1 MEERGVGQLVEL
13 LLEDR
18 RVREAE
24 AQRKED
30 ELRQERQL
38 REREQEEAA
47 ARREREQEEASA
59 RRDEEND
66 RRVRMM
72 QEQLDMMREWMERS
86 GAREDER
93 VKKAGKLEQLK
104 LTKLTDSEDIE
115 AYLTTFERMMGVYEI
130 TEDKWAFRLAPQL
143 TGKAQQAYA
152 ALGVADSHIYA
163 RVKEAVLRR
172 YDINDETYRQRFRST
187 RRKEGEAYMELAIR
201 LQDLLNKWTADCR
214 TVEEV
219 KEKFVVEQLLN
230 TMPSDLR
237 IWVSE
242 RKPTSGN
249 DAGKWADDYIQ
260 ARQREGDG
268 KGSGGSHPRG
278 DTRKCS
284 SCGQVGHLA
293 HRCWNPKGTQGAGM
307 RDEVKKERVE
317 VKKEKAEGKRERPER
332 RSWVRCF
339 VCNKVGH
346 MSFECPDRVLFC
358 RGDLGREVTR
368 PGVVEGK
375 RVSDIVLDTGCS
387 RTMVR
392 KELVDEEKNLEG
404 RAVTVRCA
412 HGDTVLYPLA
422 QVELKLDGVA
432 VQVEVAVSDS
442 LPVSVLLGT
451 DVPELGELLHS
462 SANTVHSAL
471 VVTRAQARR
480 DEEEEEARVRRDEE
494 SGVVPNTPEEAKQE
508 TPGSKAGEEE
518 VPGSIFAEDLFQGGS
533 STKVSMTRSQ
543 KREQRH
549 EHGLERAKDKPRR
562 GETADPVLG
571 ITSGELM
578 ELQERDESLA
588 KARELAEGKSAEVA
602 EGYFK
607 RDGLLVRRWAP
618 LKEEDMPVDQVVLPR
633 ECRSTVLHLAHT
645 IPLAGHL
652 GKKKTAKRIMGRFY
666 WPTVFRDVADY
677 CRSCPECQK
686 STHRRVARAPLI
698 PLPVIGEPFE
708 RMAMDIVGPLPRSR
722 SGNRYVLVVCD
733 YATRYPEAVPLR
745 TIDAEHVADEIVKI
759 FARVGIPKEILTDQ
773 GSNFTSKFLAE
784 VYRLNAIRTSPYH
797 PQTDGLVERFNQT
810 LKEMLRKVA
819 TEEGKDWD
827 KLLPYVLFAYREVPQ
842 EATGFSPFELVY
854 GREVRGP
861 LDVLRES
868 WEVRESSG
876 ENVVSH
882 LLRMRGRLLHW
893 SRPIWPRH
901 RHPRSD
907 GTTGLLEIVSSVQ
920 GSRFWCCCPH
930 PHQRCWRSGKALLK

>member
-47 ARREREQEEASA
+47 ARREREQEEAAARREREQEEASA

-66 RRVRMM
+66 RRVGMM

-93 VKKAGKLEQLK
+93 VKKAGKLE

-172 YDINDETYRQRFRST
+172 YDINDETYRQRFWST

-260 ARQREGDG
+260 ARRREGDG
-268 KGSGGSHPRG
+268 GGSHPRG

-375 RVSDIVLDTGCS
+375 RVSDIVLDTGC
-387 RTMVR
+387 
-392 KELVDEEKNLEG
+392 
-404 RAVTVRCA
+404 
-412 HGDTVLYPLA
+412 
-422 QVELKLDGVA
+422 
-432 VQVEVAVSDS
+432 
-442 LPVSVLLGT
+442 
-451 DVPELGELLHS
+451 
-462 SANTVHSAL
+462 
-471 VVTRAQARR
+471 
-480 DEEEEEARVRRDEE
+480 
-494 SGVVPNTPEEAKQE
+494 
-508 TPGSKAGEEE
+508 
-518 VPGSIFAEDLFQGGS
+518 
-533 STKVSMTRSQ
+533 
-543 KREQRH
+543 
-549 EHGLERAKDKPRR
+549 
-562 GETADPVLG
+562 
-571 ITSGELM
+571 
-578 ELQERDESLA
+578 
-588 KARELAEGKSAEVA
+588 
-602 EGYFK
+602 
-607 RDGLLVRRWAP
+607 
-618 LKEEDMPVDQVVLPR
+618 
-633 ECRSTVLHLAHT
+633 
-645 IPLAGHL
+645 
-652 GKKKTAKRIMGRFY
+652 
-666 WPTVFRDVADY
+666 
-677 CRSCPECQK
+677 
-686 STHRRVARAPLI
+686 
-698 PLPVIGEPFE
+698 
-708 RMAMDIVGPLPRSR
+708 
-722 SGNRYVLVVCD
+722 
-733 YATRYPEAVPLR
+733 
-745 TIDAEHVADEIVKI
+745 
-759 FARVGIPKEILTDQ
+759 
-773 GSNFTSKFLAE
+773 
-784 VYRLNAIRTSPYH
+784 
-797 PQTDGLVERFNQT
+797 
-810 LKEMLRKVA
+810 
-819 TEEGKDWD
+819 
-827 KLLPYVLFAYREVPQ
+827 
-842 EATGFSPFELVY
+842 
-854 GREVRGP
+854 
-861 LDVLRES
+861 
-868 WEVRESSG
+868 
-876 ENVVSH
+876 
-882 LLRMRGRLLHW
+882 
-893 SRPIWPRH
+893 
-901 RHPRSD
+901 
-907 GTTGLLEIVSSVQ
+907 
-920 GSRFWCCCPH
+920 
-930 PHQRCWRSGKALLK
+930 